1 MKATILLAVCILCG
15 ESKLE
20 SGFTGASHP
29 APESPI
35 AVRHERQVRSCTDD
49 ELRMRVNLARCDPNY
64 GQRVVDI
71 FVNCSGD
78 YLTSARRFIGSCSRN
93 ENGRFCFE
101 FDSDP
106 LLSDCPTLSTYSN
119 YNCTDMCRAALQS
132 LKSNLGCYL
141 NSRFNISDYDRNF
154 QLFNSAG
161 LWSAVFKVRKE
172 DAVLCLVLLSVPGIP
187 EALWGI
193 CGDSQLQDPQGVL
206 VFQDNK
212 IWP

>member
-1 MKATILLAVCILCG
+1 VPASFQTISPCQNSHYSNLIHCCLLQLSTLTHNMKATILLAVCILCG

-78 YLTSARRFIGSCSRN
+78 YSL
-93 ENGRFCFE
+93 
-101 FDSDP
+101 D
-106 LLSDCPTLSTYSN
+106 
-119 YNCTDMCRAALQS
+119 RAAEMRMGGFVLS
-132 LKSNLGCYL
+132 SIVTLCYQ
-141 NSRFNISDYDRNF
+141 IV
-154 QLFNSAG
+154 QL
-161 LWSAVFKVRKE
+161 
-172 DAVLCLVLLSVPGIP
+172 
-187 EALWGI
+187 
-193 CGDSQLQDPQGVL
+193 
-206 VFQDNK
+206 
-212 IWP
+212 